1 MTEPKKQQ
9 DLMDWIAMSTSK
21 GGTARHWSIIG
32 EGNTGGIWEQVERLF
47 LANEYRIGSQE
58 ARFINILNDVNSED
72 KLGKMLGANPNAVNY
87 PLSDIPYSLW
97 TYDMLLIH
105 AEIKALV
112 HQNDMLNTM
121 LEQNKPSLLEG

>member
-9 DLMDWIAMSTSK
+9 DLMDWIAMSTKDTIVIS
-21 GGTARHWSIIG
+21 

-47 LANEYRIGSQE
+47 LANKYRIGTQE

-105 AEIKALV
+105 AEIQALV
-112 HQNDMLNTM
+112 RQNDMLNTM